1 MMDNVVS
8 AEIIAVAQKV
18 KQFFFGCFMKD
29 GAVKAECSDVMDLM
43 ILQTDF
49 NIYKGIARYI
59 G

>member
-1 MMDNVVS
+1 MDDVVS

-29 GAVKAECSDVMDLM
+29 GAVKADVMDLM
-43 ILQTDF
+43 IVQTDF
-49 NIYKGIARYI
+49 NIYKGIARCI